1 MRISTSFCVM
11 VCMTVWSASALAS
24 PPWQKMSLFKQ
35 VEADPN
41 KSYPLSDENGP
52 WVIMA
57 ISFSGQEAQE
67 QAEELVHEL
76 RSKYKLRA
84 YTYEMTFDYSKS
96 EVGRRVDQYGEP
108 VKMVY
113 KRKKL
118 REIAVMIGDFHSV
131 DDPDAQKVLKKLRHM
146 QPDCLDLAKLE
157 KQGKK
162 DYRVFGN
169 LHSYQ
174 DWVNRSIDKNFK
186 PFGPMRHAMIATNP
200 LLPDDYFKP
209 KGLDPL
215 VVTMNQ
221 PVKYSLLK
229 CPGKY
234 TCKIAT
240 FTGSVT
246 VKQDLIADIEK
257 NNKKFQSRLE
267 DAAAKAHEMTMALR
281 AKGYEAWEFHDRYA
295 SMVTVGSFDEV
306 GTPRQDGQIEINPK
320 LHELMEKFSAPKQTV
335 AGQNAPKVGSPYV
348 VDTKIGKIPCDV
360 QAMPVGV
367 PRRSLSRDYDRPA
380 VSLR

>member
-1 MRISTSFCVM
+1 MRISLSFCLT
-11 VCMTVWSASALAS
+11 VCLGVCSATVLAS

-35 VEADPN
+35 VEANPN
-41 KSYPLSDENGP
+41 KSYLLSDEHGP

-57 ISFSGQEAQE
+57 ITFSGDEAQE
-67 QAEELVHEL
+67 QADELVLEL

-84 YTYEMTFDYSKS
+84 YTYEMAFDYSNR

-113 KRKKL
+113 KRKKI
-118 REIAVMIGDFHSV
+118 REVAVMIGDFHSV

-146 QPDCLDLAKLE
+146 QPDCLDLAKRE

-162 DYRVFGN
+162 DYRTFGN
-169 LHSYQ
+169 LRSYQ
-174 DWVNRSIDKNFK
+174 DWVNGNVDKNHR
-186 PFGPMRHAMIATNP
+186 PQGPMRHAMIATNP

-215 VVTMNQ
+215 LVTMNQ
-221 PVKYSLLK
+221 PVKFSLLK

-246 VKQDLIADIEK
+246 VKQDLIAEIEN

-281 AKGYEAWEFHDRYA
+281 AKGFEAWEFHDRYA
-295 SMVTVGSFDEV
+295 SIVTVGSFDQV

-335 AGQNAPKVGSPYV
+335 AGQKTPKVGDPYV
-348 VDTKIGKIPCDV
+348 VDTKIGKIPCDI
-360 QAMPVGV
+360 QAMPVEV
-367 PRRSLSRDYDRPA
+367 PKRSLSRDYDRPT